1 MTSRERVETMVK
13 RYPDNLA
20 EIAKLEKE
28 MQAFRPLTQ
37 EDVIEQ
43 LSFPGRR
50 EDSVRVQHATN
61 PHKVHQVASSYRSL
75 TYRLNDEARRE
86 LTQAL
91 GRYHRE
97 VVFVQAAIMRLPRR
111 LREVMRALV
120 LDDTGWARVCEQFA
134 ISGST
139 LSGLK
144 NRSMQHMA
152 EFLEAKVEDFGLEG
166 RRNDT
171 I

>member
-91 GRYHRE
+91 GRHHRE
-97 VVFVQAAIMRLPRR
+97 VVFVQAAIMRLPKR
-111 LREVMRALV
+111 LREVMTVLV
-120 LDDTGWARVCEQFA
+120 IQENGWSQTCDTLGC
-134 ISGST
+134 SGKA
-139 LSGLK
+139 LSGWREK
-144 NRSMQHMA
+144 AIERMTA
-152 EFLEAKVEDFGLEG
+152 TYEEYREEFEETGEME
-166 RRNDT
+166 T
-171 I
+171 P